1 MRPGFN
7 VIGKTRSK
15 LCALLLAATSFAAA
29 QTATPSATPAP
40 APAAPVA
47 QTATPVAKPASAAAP
62 PVAKAPARA
71 HPVHYTP
78 TRFSKRAIVYYESL
92 WGIDSLTVRAAE
104 SGEIIRFSYRV
115 LDPDKAAQ
123 LNDKK
128 ADPLLNDPK
137 ARVQL
142 VVPSLEKV
150 GKLRQSS
157 TPIAGKSYWM
167 AFSNPGRHVKPGDH
181 VSVVI
186 GKFRAEGLLVE

>member
-1 MRPGFN
+1 MEMTPGLDALTK
-7 VIGKTRSK
+7 IKP
-15 LCALLLAATSFAAA
+15 LLLTLFMAGSSVALPAG
-29 QTATPSATPAP
+29 QAP
-40 APAAPVA
+40 APTAKQAP
-47 QTATPVAKPASAAAP
+47 AAASRS
-62 PVAKAPARA
+62 ARGSA
-71 HPVHYTP
+71 TGRPVHYTP
-78 TRFSKRAIVYYESL
+78 TRFSKRATIYFESL
-92 WGIDSLTVRAAE
+92 WGIDSLAVRAAE

-128 ADPLLNDPK
+128 SEPLLYDQR

-157 TPIAGKSYWM
+157 SPITGKSYWM
-167 AFSNPGRHVKPGDH
+167 AFSNPGRNVKPGDH